1 MELHEVPVWKVRL
14 LAAAA
19 GTTASL
25 ALALFT
31 FITLVGFV
39 IGLVGMPVGAV
50 VGAIFGPLILAARRP
65 WPLVI
70 AAGVVSA
77 VAGCLT
83 YVAFATLQQSGGA
96 TLTDLVDYAL
106 QTAGYAVVVS
116 LTLGLVMSIVGAA
129 LATNWLRR
137 SMANPDRFVVGAIVI
152 VGLTIAGTT
161 LAFATAARGAGSLA
175 AVAGDSVAIEYVVR
189 ADPATPSGLLLET
202 RSYWRGELWGS
213 STGAIGD
220 CALGSDVVQSDWAI
234 WVTPNDGTWRD
245 RPDGPPLVTNRDI
258 PDQPVR
264 LTVVIDRTGV
274 ASWEPGLRLA
284 GC

>member
-83 YVAFATLQQSGGA
+83 YVAFATLQQSRGA
-96 TLTDLVDYAL
+96 ALTDLVDYVL

-161 LAFATAARGAGSLA
+161 LAFATAARGGQPGRGRRGADG
-175 AVAGDSVAIEYVVR
+175 VR
-189 ADPATPSGLLLET
+189 VRRSCRPRDAERSPARDALLLA
-202 RSYWRGELWGS
+202 GG
-213 STGAIGD
+213 
-220 CALGSDVVQSDWAI
+220 ALGQQH
-234 WVTPNDGTWRD
+234 WRD
-245 RPDGPPLVTNRDI
+245 R
-258 PDQPVR
+258 
-264 LTVVIDRTGV
+264 
-274 ASWEPGLRLA
+274 
-284 GC
+284 